1 MCELKKSRSVT
12 CARNV
17 HRCVVFYPDT
27 RVLQKTVLHV
37 THFILCLEREIER
50 HFGSFYKI
58 GESRCIVEGKF
69 MR

>member
-1 MCELKKSRSVT
+1 MCGILSRHKGFT
-12 CARNV
+12 
-17 HRCVVFYPDT
+17 
-27 RVLQKTVLHV
+27 KTVLHV

-50 HFGSFYKI
+50 HFGSFYNI